1 MSKRI
6 GRRELLGAV
15 SVAAAA
21 GVVGQASAQAKPVKI
36 VGVSCS
42 WRAGKNTASA
52 VQAVLEAAKAAVPTI
67 EIELIDLAEKS
78 IPGYIAAG
86 LPLKEGDKDDFP
98 AIAEK
103 LAAPEVAG
111 IIIGTP
117 TYFGNMSAL
126 CKAFIDRCIVF
137 RKQDFALKNKVAGV
151 VATGGSRDGNQE
163 LAISSIQVALMSQDM
178 IIVGDGQPTAHSG
191 ATFLVGDGGVAA
203 DEAGMATAKNLGK
216 RVAELAV
223 RLAAK

>member
-1 MSKRI
+1 MSKAI

-21 GVVGQASAQAKPVKI
+21 GVIGQAQAQTKPI
-36 VGVSCS
+36 RIIGISTS
-42 WRAGKNTASA
+42 WRAGKNTAAA
-52 VQAVLEAAKAAVPTI
+52 VQAVLDAAKAAVPAI
-67 EIELIDLAEKS
+67 EIELIDLADKS

-86 LPLKEGDKDDFP
+86 LPLKDGDKDDFP

-103 LAAPEVAG
+103 LASTEVAA

-126 CKAFIDRCIVF
+126 CKAFIERCIIF

-191 ATFLVGDGGVAA
+191 ATFLVGDGGIAA
-203 DEAGMATAKNLGK
+203 DESGMATARNLGK

-223 RLAAK
+223 RLASK